1 MTEAE
6 YNLVIARIE
15 QLIAID
21 PDRESD
27 EGFELEVLANKVETY
42 EKKHYPIDKP
52 TVEEVLKFRME
63 QDVILIQ

>member
-6 YNLVIARIE
+6 YNIALARIE

-21 PDRESD
+21 PDRESN
-27 EGFELEVLANKVETY
+27 EGFELEVLVDKVETY

-63 QDVILIQ
+63 QDGILIQ